1 MDWWT
6 DLDQTVIRCLAGNGA
21 MTPEEIGREMGMSE
35 AAVSSLVSGLAREGK
50 VRIRL
55 VELAPGVS
63 ID

>member
-6 DLDQTVIRCLAGNGA
+6 DLDETVIRCLAGNGA
-21 MTPEEIGREMGMSE
+21 MPPEEIGREMGMSE
-35 AAVSSLVSGLAREGK
+35 VAVASLSGLAREGK

>member
-1 MDWWT
+1 M
-6 DLDQTVIRCLAGNGA
+6 IRCLAGNGA
-21 MTPEEIGREMGMSE
+21 LTPEEIGREMGMSE
-35 AAVSSLVSGLAREGK
+35 VAVASLVSGLAREGK